1 MDRKNEAVEAIRS
14 CDGCFNRFVFF
25 CELRQKDLNI
35 MDKAL
40 RKASVKPNAGREDSS
55 GIGPNTESSTSA
67 LKNTLFSWSGGSPNK
82 SPGKE
87 SEGNSPAS
95 GIRALQAQNA
105 ETMQALQE
113 RGERLEQLNDKAAKM
128 NDAASDFQES
138 TQRLLQQ
145 QRSKQWF

>member
-1 MDRKNEAVEAIRS
+1 
-14 CDGCFNRFVFF
+14 
-25 CELRQKDLNI
+25 

-40 RKASVKPNAGREDSS
+40 RKASVKPNAGGEDSS
-55 GIGPNTESSTSA
+55 GIGPNIETSTSA

-82 SPGKE
+82 SPGKK
-87 SEGNSPAS
+87 SEGNNSPAS
-95 GIRALQAQNA
+95 GIRGLQAQNA